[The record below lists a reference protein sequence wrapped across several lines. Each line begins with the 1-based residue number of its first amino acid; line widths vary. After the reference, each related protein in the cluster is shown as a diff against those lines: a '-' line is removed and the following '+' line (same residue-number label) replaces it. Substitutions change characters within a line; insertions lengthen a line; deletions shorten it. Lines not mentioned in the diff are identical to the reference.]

1 MHGEGV
7 FKEVLSKHKFWPP
20 CAVTNT
26 RNLDCNR
33 LTSQQ
38 QYVNTMFY
46 MWVHA
51 WAVAIR
57 HQ

>member
-26 RNLDCNR
+26 RKFGLQPTDQPAAVCKHDV
-33 LTSQQ
+33 LH
-38 QYVNTMFY
+38 
-46 MWVHA
+46 VHGCM
-51 WAVAIR
+51 
-57 HQ
+57 HGL